1 MKIFSAEQI
10 KRRDQATL
18 KEEGISSEA
27 LMERAAAGCTEWIL
41 RHFPH
46 DHFHIFC
53 GTGNNGG
60 DGSAIARMLQEAGRK
75 IRVDIL
81 GDEEKGSEDF
91 KYNLQRLKE
100 RKIPFHQIS
109 DPSSLPAIENSAI
122 IIDALLGTGLNKP
135 LTGDAAA
142 LVDHINQSGSKVIA
156 IDIPSGVFCDAT
168 SLGYPAI
175 KAKHTLSFSQKLAF
189 MMAENES
196 FTGRIHSIDIGLSK
210 RFEDDEPSEYCITDR
225 EDLKKM
231 IQPRPLFAHKGSFG
245 HGALVAG
252 SHGMMGAAILA
263 ASGFLRSG
271 AGKLTCYVPEC
282 GYEIMQTS
290 VPEAMCETSG
300 KEKLL
305 PFALKMKYDAI
316 GAGPGMSSA
325 AATADVLSPLLRS
338 KIPLLLDADAL
349 NGMAADKK
357 LLDNIPSTTI
367 ITPHPGEFDRLF
379 GKTNNDFERLA
390 LAISSAKKHGLYVV
404 LKGHHTAI
412 CTPEGKVHF
421 NDTGNPGMAK
431 PGMGDVLTGLLTGL
445 LAQGYAALESCLLG
459 VYIHGR
465 AGDLAASQH
474 SQQAMT
480 AMHLVDELENVWK
493 EFS

>member
-1 MKIFSAEQI
+1 
-10 KRRDQATL
+10 
-18 KEEGISSEA
+18 
-27 LMERAAAGCTEWIL
+27 
-41 RHFPH
+41 
-46 DHFHIFC
+46 
-53 GTGNNGG
+53 
-60 DGSAIARMLQEAGRK
+60 
-75 IRVDIL
+75 
-81 GDEEKGSEDF
+81 
-91 KYNLQRLKE
+91 
-100 RKIPFHQIS
+100 
-109 DPSSLPAIENSAI
+109 
-122 IIDALLGTGLNKP
+122 
-135 LTGDAAA
+135 
-142 LVDHINQSGSKVIA
+142 
-156 IDIPSGVFCDAT
+156 
-168 SLGYPAI
+168 
-175 KAKHTLSFSQKLAF
+175 

-210 RFEDDEPSEYCITDR
+210 RFEDDEPSEYSITVR

-231 IQPRPLFAHKGSFG
+231 IKSRPLFAHKGSFG

-300 KEKLL
+300 NEKLL
-305 PFALKMKYDAI
+305 PFALKIEYDAI
-316 GAGPGMSSA
+316 GAGPGISPV
-325 AATADVLSPLLRS
+325 AATAELLNPLLRS
-338 KIPLLLDADAL
+338 NSPLVLDADAL
-349 NGMAADKK
+349 NGMAKNEK

-390 LAISSAKKHGLYVV
+390 LAISSAKKHGLYIV
-404 LKGHHTAI
+404 LKGHHTAT

-431 PGMGDVLTGLLTGL
+431 PGMGDVLTGLMTGL
-445 LAQGYAALESCLLG
+445 LAQGYAALEACLLG
-459 VYIHGR
+459 VHIHGR
-465 AGDLAASQH
+465 AGDLAAIQH